1 MRTYKKSILLSI
13 FIYFVDAL
21 FYGQGGIALI
31 TAVIIVFFLFP
42 KILIA
47 LFRKEKKRAREG
59 MIRAG
64 IYAFMVV
71 MVFLTNF
78 CNSSLAARRAENLI
92 QAASLYKSKNNQ
104 YPKNLEALVPDFIP
118 EIPAAKFTLSYN
130 RFLYHYREGNPVL
143 FYYVVPPFGR
153 RVYNFQNSQW
163 GTMD

>member
-1 MRTYKKSILLSI
+1 MKTYKRPILISI

-31 TAVIIVFFLFP
+31 TAVIILFYLFP

-64 IYAFMVV
+64 IYLFMVI

-78 CNSSLAARRAENLI
+78 YNSSLAARRAENLI
-92 QAASLYKSKNNQ
+92 RACASYKSINNH
-104 YPKNLEALVPDFIP
+104 YPPKLEALVPAFIE
-118 EIPAAKFTLSYN
+118 EIPAARFTFCHN
-130 RFLYHYREGNPVL
+130 RFLYRYREGNPVI
-143 FYYVVPPFGR
+143 FYYVVPPFGL
-153 RVYNFQNSQW
+153 RVYNFQDRQW
-163 GTMD
+163 RYMD